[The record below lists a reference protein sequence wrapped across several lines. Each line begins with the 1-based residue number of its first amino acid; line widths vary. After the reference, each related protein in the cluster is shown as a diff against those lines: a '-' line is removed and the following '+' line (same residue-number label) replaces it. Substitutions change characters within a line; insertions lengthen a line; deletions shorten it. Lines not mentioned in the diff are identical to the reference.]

1 MTNDERRAILDSL
14 TPEQR
19 LGIAA
24 IIRSQEPSG
33 DWGYDD
39 DGSAF
44 VESVEETL
52 AALARVFE
60 DYDPKSVIE

>member
-1 MTNDERRAILDSL
+1 MTNDERRSILDSL
-14 TPEQR
+14 TPGQR
-19 LGIAA
+19 FGIAA

-39 DGSAF
+39 DGSGF
-44 VESVEETL
+44 IESVEEAL

>member
-1 MTNDERRAILDSL
+1 MTDDERRAILDSL

-19 LGIAA
+19 RGIAA
-24 IIRSQEPSG
+24 IIRSQGPSG

-39 DGSAF
+39 DGSGF
-44 VESVEETL
+44 IESVEETL

-60 DYDPKSVIE
+60 DYDPESVVE

>member
-1 MTNDERRAILDSL
+1 MSDEQRAILDSL

-24 IIRSQEPSG
+24 IIRGQEPSG
-33 DWGYDD
+33 FWGYDD
-39 DGSAF
+39 DDGSGF
-44 VESVEETL
+44 IESVEETL

-60 DYDPKSVIE
+60 DYDPESAV

>member
-1 MTNDERRAILDSL
+1 MTNGERRAILDSL

-19 LGIAA
+19 RGIAA

-39 DGSAF
+39 NGSGF
-44 VESVEETL
+44 IESVEETL
-52 AALARVFE
+52 AGLARVFE

>member
-1 MTNDERRAILDSL
+1 MTNSERRAILDSL

-19 LGIAA
+19 RGIAE

-39 DGSAF
+39 AGSGF
-44 VESVEETL
+44 IESVEDTL

-60 DYDPKSVIE
+60 SYDPKSVIE